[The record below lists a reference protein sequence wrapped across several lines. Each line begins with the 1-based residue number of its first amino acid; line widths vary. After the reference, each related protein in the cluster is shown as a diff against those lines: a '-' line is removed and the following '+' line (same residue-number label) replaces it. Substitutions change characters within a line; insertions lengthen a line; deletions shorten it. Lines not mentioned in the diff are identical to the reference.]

1 MKTLVAC
8 PAEEPRR
15 NEPVTW
21 TGTTTTTTTGG
32 NVHVTWKGVD
42 TRR

>member
-1 MKTLVAC
+1 VTTRTAVAC
-8 PAEEPRR
+8 PEPEPRR

-21 TGTTTTTTTGG
+21 TTTLSTTGT